1 MTAVDVPLQGEQPA
15 PPDRRRIATNFVT
28 LAVTG
33 ALGLVVTLLISIYV
47 RRMLGPTAM
56 GQVSWSL
63 AIIGY
68 LGMIVNPGLTPIGER
83 ELARNRLRGN
93 ELLALVLTLQTAF
106 SAIVYALL
114 VVFAAFDLRGPAVSI
129 LLLIQGL
136 TLFLTAWNSGWVLQA
151 YERMVIP
158 SVASLVINALQLPV
172 LLLFVHSP
180 DDTNLYAFLALPF
193 ALAGVIFNFWYMIRR
208 GAVRSLRLRP
218 TFAGSARLLREAWP
232 VALAQAAILILQ
244 TSGIIILGFTS
255 GDNAVGQY
263 ATAHRL
269 IMVASLGTAA
279 LWNAFFPALARSST
293 VPDHAAELS
302 REFLGLLAWIGFPL
316 AALGWACGR
325 HVVELMYGAAFAESG
340 LYFEWLSLSI
350 ALTYLYY
357 GLVAILM
364 PLGRSTLQFQI
375 IAVAAA
381 VNLALNAI
389 AIPLYGPW
397 GSIAAM
403 LAAETVLLGLGL
415 AMRNRG
421 GLLNHAILPV
431 VAPPLL
437 CSLGVAVVIVLLP
450 PSWHHFWWFELTS
463 GAVVLLICL
472 IGFER
477 DALRRM
483 VSGLDRTLENI
494 PALQSPKMSK
504 CLKN

>member
-1 MTAVDVPLQGEQPA
+1 MAPMTVVEESLQAGSVASERPA

-33 ALGLVVTLLISIYV
+33 ALGLVMTLLVSIYV
-47 RRMLGPTAM
+47 RRVLGPTAM

-63 AIIGY
+63 AVIGY
-68 LGMIVNPGLTPIGER
+68 LGMIVNPGLTTIGQR
-83 ELARNRLRGN
+83 ELARNRSRDN

-106 SAIVYALL
+106 SAVVDGLL

-136 TLFLTAWNSGWVLQA
+136 ALFLTAWNSGWVLQA
-151 YERMVIP
+151 NERMVIP

-180 DDTNLYAFLALPF
+180 DDTYLYAFLALPF

-218 TFAGSARLLREAWP
+218 TFAGSATLLREAWP
-232 VALAQAAILILQ
+232 VALGQAAVLIMQ
-244 TSGIIILGFTS
+244 SSGIIILGFTS

-263 ATAHRL
+263 ATAYRL
-269 IMVASLGTAA
+269 MMVATLGTAA
-279 LWNAFFPALARSST
+279 LWNAFFPALARAST
-293 VPDHAAELS
+293 IPAHATELS

-325 HVVELMYGAAFAESG
+325 HVVGLMYGPAFAESG
-340 LYFEWLSLSI
+340 PYFEWLSLSI
-350 ALTYLYY
+350 ALTYLNY
-357 GLVAILM
+357 GLVSILV

-375 IAVAAA
+375 IAVGAA
-381 VNLALNAI
+381 VNLALNVI

-403 LAAETVLLGLGL
+403 LAAETVVLGLGL
-415 AMRNRG
+415 AVRHRVR
-421 GLLNHAILPV
+421 LLHHAILPV

-437 CSLGVAVVIVLLP
+437 CSVGVAVVIVLLP
-450 PSWHHFWWFELTS
+450 PSWHHFWWFELTA

-472 IGFER
+472 VGFER
-477 DALRRM
+477 HALRRM
-483 VSGLDRTLENI
+483 ASGMLAR
-494 PALQSPKMSK
+494 
-504 CLKN
+504 